1 MQHMIKLFIALFF
14 LAFLSSN
21 VDGQRLTELSSD
33 SARFNEQFKTYFL
46 EKESLKEEEKAKL
59 QEFIDLWNSGGIP
72 ESEKS
77 LIRFISNALLKKDG
91 SAFPH
96 VYDYFRLILAFH
108 HHPAQIKKQWTNIF
122 IGIIQDT
129 ERKLKDLHD
138 IIKFSVD
145 LLNHNHLYTSSSNSW
160 IINADNYSFDY
171 DDDFILRVGKTDL
184 RCYAKRDSITV
195 YNTSGELKLFE
206 NRWYGENGKVTYE
219 RAGFPADSVHAILN
233 EYAIEMDKAEYTADS
248 VKFIQKYYFDEP
260 LYGSLTDRV
269 MYIKNPSNATYPE
282 FNSFQS
288 DFHIRDIY
296 PNINYDGGFSF
307 QGAKV
312 VGSGSQEEEH
322 VKLTLFNN
330 NQPMLNLSSKSIFFY
345 KDRVVSNRSE
355 ITINLSKPEKDPDEI
370 AKAKEEP
377 QSNYPKCYL
386 CLENVGFPGTFS
398 HPARQNH
405 RVVPLKLQNEDWFL
419 QYSPYVYYNE
429 HCIVFHKNHIPM
441 QIDKNTFA
449 VLFDFIDQFP
459 HYFIGSNAD
468 LPLVGGSILN
478 HDHFQG
484 GCHIFPME
492 KAEPEKFYQH
502 PTFPEVEIS
511 RVKWPMSVIRLKSE
525 EKEDIINLAA
535 KILKNWRNYS
545 DPELNILAFSQVE
558 GRQKAH
564 NTITPIARKKG
575 DYYEVDLV
583 LRNNRKNEEYP
594 AGIFHP
600 HKELH
605 HIKKEN
611 IGLIEVMGRAILP
624 GRLKTELNWI
634 SDYLSSRLTKDELK
648 AKDGLNKHLD
658 WVSELEEKYGCKLDK
673 EEAERAVESEVA
685 NKFSQVLEDAGVYK
699 NNSRGYKGFD
709 RFLDSVGIKKAE
721 L

>member
-1 MQHMIKLFIALFF
+1 MEIEKVNTVIEKLL
-14 LAFLSSN
+14 
-21 VDGQRLTELSSD
+21 
-33 SARFNEQFKTYFL
+33 
-46 EKESLKEEEKAKL
+46 
-59 QEFIDLWNSGGIP
+59 
-72 ESEKS
+72 
-77 LIRFISNALLKKDG
+77 
-91 SAFPH
+91 
-96 VYDYFRLILAFH
+96 VYGEV
-108 HHPAQIKKQWTNIF
+108 N
-122 IGIIQDT
+122 
-129 ERKLKDLHD
+129 
-138 IIKFSVD
+138 D
-145 LLNHNHLYTSSSNSW
+145 LL
-160 IINADNYSFDY
+160 
-171 DDDFILRVGKTDL
+171 GK
-184 RCYAKRDSITV
+184 
-195 YNTSGELKLFE
+195 
-206 NRWYGENGKVTYE
+206 W
-219 RAGFPADSVHAILN
+219 
-233 EYAIEMDKAEYTADS
+233 
-248 VKFIQKYYFDEP
+248 
-260 LYGSLTDRV
+260 DRV
-269 MYIKNPSNATYPE
+269 AARNE
-282 FNSFQS
+282 
-288 DFHIRDIY
+288 IRDILDIKAAPGEELGAEDFEVPEDPQGLLDKLLDY
-296 PNINYDGGFSF
+296 AVEKELINDRVTERDLLDTRIM
-307 QGAKV
+307 GALTPRESEVARRFYKTA
-312 VGSGSQEEEH
+312 EEEGIKRATNEYYH
-322 VKLTLFNN
+322 FAKASNYIRQSRIAKN
-330 NQPMLNLSSKSIFFY
+330 LNWEAESEYGQI
-345 KDRVVSNRSE
+345 E

-386 CLENVGFPGTFS
+386 CLENVGFSGTFS

-405 RVVPLKLQNEDWFL
+405 RVIPLKLQNEDWFL

-449 VLFDFIDQFP
+449 VLFDFIDQLP

-484 GCHIFPME
+484 GRHIFPME
-492 KAEPEKFYQH
+492 KAEAEEFYQH

-545 DPELNILAFSQVE
+545 DPELDILAFSQVE

-564 NTITPIARKKG
+564 NTITPIARKK
-575 DYYEVDLV
+575 DDCYEVDLV

-594 AGIFHP
+594 DGIFHP

-634 SDYLSSRLTKDELK
+634 SDYLSSKLTKDELK
-648 AKDGLNKHLD
+648 AKDGLKKHLD
-658 WVSELEEKYGCKLDK
+658 WVSELEAEYGRNLSEEK
-673 EEAERAVESEVA
+673 AEQAVEIEVA

-699 NNSRGYKGFD
+699 NNSTGYKGFD